1 MITTTWIALVMFTN
15 TLAIQVLQE
24 FPNEKECWNW
34 MRAITITKKETQHQR
49 HHFLIC
55 VPSVHM
61 KGNDVTGM
69 ITPLIILLP
78 TPLRKCPALTPY
90 SMKRLT

>member
-1 MITTTWIALVMFTN
+1 MMMTGTWMALVLFSN
-15 TLAIQVLQE
+15 TLAVQVLPQE

-78 TPLRKCPALTPY
+78 TPLRK
-90 SMKRLT
+90 